1 MPAWSAALAALVL
14 KRVVMS
20 SERISALVADD
31 HPVVRIG
38 MRRLLEVNGIGV
50 VAEAA
55 TGEEAYR
62 LYDIHRPD
70 MVLMDMRMPGIGGLE
85 AVRRIRRRDSAARIL
100 MLSVSDSVAL
110 FQQALGLGVAGYLTK
125 SAAPAEIVSAV
136 RCVAAGGRHFD
147 PALSAPPDL
156 AAGDAPRPLLNALTP
171 REFEVFR
178 LLAEGHSV
186 AEVADILSISPKT
199 AGVHHTRIMHKL
211 GIRSPVQLVR
221 LAVQQGVITL

>member
-1 MPAWSAALAALVL
+1 
-14 KRVVMS
+14 MS
-20 SERISALVADD
+20 GDKISALVADD
-31 HPVVRIG
+31 HPVARIG

-62 LYDIHRPD
+62 LYEFHRPD

-85 AVRRIRRRDSAARIL
+85 AVRRIRLRDAAARIL
-100 MLSVSDSVAL
+100 MLSVSDSTAL

-136 RCVAAGGRHFD
+136 RRVAAGGKHFD
-147 PALSAPPDL
+147 QVLLAKSNGAP
-156 AAGDAPRPLLNALTP
+156 GEAPRPLLQVLTP

-178 LLAEGHSV
+178 LLAEGYSV
-186 AEVADILSISPKT
+186 TEIAGILSISPKT

-221 LAVQQGVITL
+221 LAFQQGVITL

>member
-1 MPAWSAALAALVL
+1 
-14 KRVVMS
+14 MS
-20 SERISALVADD
+20 SEHISALVADD

-38 MRRLLEVNGIGV
+38 MRRLLESNGIGV

-62 LYDIHRPD
+62 LYDLHRPD

-85 AVRRIRRRDSAARIL
+85 AVRRIRRRDADAKIM
-100 MLSVSDSVAL
+100 MLSISDSDAL
-110 FQQALGLGVAGYLTK
+110 FSQAVHMGVAGYLTK
-125 SAAPAEIVSAV
+125 SAAPAEIVTAV
-136 RCVAAGGRHFD
+136 RRVAAGEKHFD
-147 PALSAPPDL
+147 TTLAGRLFSA
-156 AAGDAPRPLLNALTP
+156 GGESAPRPLLSALTP

-186 AEVADILSISPKT
+186 NDIAAILSISPKT

-211 GIRSPVQLVR
+211 DIRSPAQLVR
-221 LAVQQGVITL
+221 LAFQQGLIAI

>member
-1 MPAWSAALAALVL
+1 MA
-14 KRVVMS
+14 
-20 SERISALVADD
+20 
-31 HPVVRIG
+31 RIG
-38 MRRLLEVNGIGV
+38 MRRLLEVNNIGV

-85 AVRRIRRRDSAARIL
+85 AVRRIRMRDAAAKVL
-100 MLSVSDSVAL
+100 MFSVSDSDAL
-110 FQQALGLGVAGYLTK
+110 FSQAVGMGVRGYLTK
-125 SAAPAEIVSAV
+125 SADPAEIVSAV
-136 RCVAAGGRHFD
+136 RRVAAGDRYFD
-147 PALSAPPDL
+147 NTLAERLRALDCAVPQPALAT
-156 AAGDAPRPLLNALTP
+156 LTP

-186 AEVADILSISPKT
+186 NDIAGILSISPKT

-211 GIRSPVQLVR
+211 DIRSATQLVR
-221 LAVQQGVITL
+221 LAFQQGLIAM

>member
-1 MPAWSAALAALVL
+1 MG
-14 KRVVMS
+14 

-31 HPVVRIG
+31 HPVARIG
-38 MRRLLEVNGIGV
+38 MRRLLEVNNIGV

-62 LYDIHRPD
+62 LYETHRPD

-85 AVRRIRRRDSAARIL
+85 AVRRIRMRDAAAKVL
-100 MLSVSDSVAL
+100 MFSVSDSDAL
-110 FQQALGLGVAGYLTK
+110 FSQAVGMGVTGYLTK
-125 SAAPAEIVSAV
+125 SAEPAEIVSAV
-136 RCVAAGGRHFD
+136 RRVAAGEKYFD
-147 PALSAPPDL
+147 KTLATRLQALDCAAPQPALAT
-156 AAGDAPRPLLNALTP
+156 LTP

-186 AEVADILSISPKT
+186 NDIASILSISPKT

-211 GIRSPVQLVR
+211 DIRSATQLVR
-221 LAVQQGVITL
+221 LAFQQGLIAM

>member
-1 MPAWSAALAALVL
+1 MPLRYALKWA
-14 KRVVMS
+14 VMS

-31 HPVVRIG
+31 HPVARIG
-38 MRRLLEVNGIGV
+38 MRRLLEVNNIGV

-62 LYDIHRPD
+62 LYDVHRPD

-85 AVRRIRRRDSAARIL
+85 AVRRIRRRDAGARIL
-100 MLSVSDSVAL
+100 MFSVSDSEAL
-110 FQQALGLGVAGYLTK
+110 FSQAVGMGVAGYLIK
-125 SAAPAEIVSAV
+125 SAEPTEIIAAV
-136 RCVAAGGRHFD
+136 RRVAAGGKHFD
-147 PALSAPPDL
+147 PALTGGGANTDGVT
-156 AAGDAPRPLLNALTP
+156 AASMLSVLTP

-186 AEVADILSISPKT
+186 NDIAGILSISPKT

-221 LAVQQGVITL
+221 LAFQQGVIVL

>member
-1 MPAWSAALAALVL
+1 MARL
-14 KRVVMS
+14 
-20 SERISALVADD
+20 
-31 HPVVRIG
+31 G
-38 MRRLLEVNGIGV
+38 MRRLLEINGIGV

-62 LYDIHRPD
+62 LYDSHRPD

-85 AVRRIRRRDSAARIL
+85 AVRRIRRRDAAARIL
-100 MLSVSDSVAL
+100 MLSVSDSAAL
-110 FQQALGLGVAGYLTK
+110 FQQALGMGVAGYLTK

-136 RCVAAGGRHFD
+136 RCVAAGGKYFD
-147 PALSAPPDL
+147 QVLLGQYSGAS
-156 AAGDAPRPLLNALTP
+156 GEAPRPLLQALTP

-178 LLAEGHSV
+178 LLAEGYSV
-186 AEVADILSISPKT
+186 TEIAGILSISPKT

-221 LAVQQGVITL
+221 LAFQQGVITL

>member
-1 MPAWSAALAALVL
+1 
-14 KRVVMS
+14 MS

-31 HPVVRIG
+31 HPVARIG
-38 MRRLLEVNGIGV
+38 MRRLLEINGIGV

-85 AVRRIRRRDSAARIL
+85 AVRRIRRRDRAARIL
-100 MLSVSDSVAL
+100 MLSVSESAAL

-136 RCVAAGGRHFD
+136 RRVAAGGKHFD
-147 PALSAPPDL
+147 QVLLGQHNGAT
-156 AAGDAPRPLLNALTP
+156 GEAPRPLLQALTP

-178 LLAEGHSV
+178 LLAEGYSV
-186 AEVADILSISPKT
+186 TEIAGILSISPKT

-221 LAVQQGVITL
+221 LAFQQGVITL

>member
-1 MPAWSAALAALVL
+1 
-14 KRVVMS
+14 MS
-20 SERISALVADD
+20 SKRISALVADD

-38 MRRLLEVNGIGV
+38 MRRLLETNDIGV

-85 AVRRIRRRDSAARIL
+85 AVRRIRRRDADAKIM
-100 MLSVSDSVAL
+100 MLSISDSDAL
-110 FQQALGLGVAGYLTK
+110 FSQAVGMGVAGYLTK
-125 SAAPAEIVSAV
+125 SAAPGEIVAAV
-136 RCVAAGGRHFD
+136 RRVAAGEKHFD
-147 PALSAPPDL
+147 TALAGRLFGSGSG
-156 AAGDAPRPLLNALTP
+156 AASSSVLSVLTP

-186 AEVADILSISPKT
+186 NDIAAILSISPKT

-211 GIRSPVQLVR
+211 DIRSPAQLVR
-221 LAVQQGVITL
+221 LAFQQGLIAI